1 MFTRLLLA
9 IDDSPGS
16 EVATA
21 FATALARHHASSIHV
36 FHVNE
41 YLVGGR
47 GVTLRTQ
54 AAARDLL
61 TRTVHQ
67 LRAAGIT
74 TTGSAVRATYRE
86 VPRRIVA
93 TAQER
98 GSDVIVLGSEP
109 PQRLGRLFSPHV
121 RARTIRLTTLP
132 VVTAPS
138 PLDVSGT
145 ARLTLDEVVRQQ
157 VELHKMMPPP

>member
-21 FATALARHHASSIHV
+21 FATALARHHGSSVHV

-54 AAARDLL
+54 AQAKDLL
-61 TRTVHQ
+61 TGIVYE
-67 LRAAGIT
+67 LRSAGIT
-74 TTGSAVRATYRE
+74 ATGSSLRATYRE
-86 VPRRIVA
+86 VPNRIVA

-109 PQRLGRLFSPHV
+109 HRRLGRLFSPHV
-121 RARTIRLTTLP
+121 RARTIRLTSLP
-132 VVTAPS
+132 VVTAPA
-138 PLDVSGT
+138 PLDVAGAT
-145 ARLTLDEVVRQQ
+145 RLTVEDVARHQLELQKMVR
-157 VELHKMMPPP
+157 LP